1 MRNYWIKRK
10 DWQVNGRSKE
20 FMLDGKVSYDG

>member
-10 DWQVNGRSKE
+10 DWQVEGRSEE
-20 FMLDGKVSYDG
+20 FMLDCKVYYAG